1 MIISTTTR
9 VYFYCCFL
17 ALGGLLYG
25 YNFGVMTGLILM
37 PSFQSD
43 MRIINDTTSSA
54 LISTL
59 MAGAFVG
66 AIVSGP
72 LADAIGRKALM
83 ALGTIIFIFGN
94 VLQVGA
100 DDIKTMYGGRGV
112 TGVSLGILSMV
123 VPLYQSEI
131 APKNM
136 RGRLMSIQQF
146 AITLGTCIS
155 YWLDYAFV
163 NVPGSTG
170 WRLAL
175 GLQLVPAILCLI
187 GLLVFIPQSPRH
199 SIDKNRMTEAFETLS
214 KIRGD
219 GTKNHNDVLM
229 EFAEMKQNIVFEH
242 KMYHHQ
248 KYKRIFLSGAENN
261 RRRLFLGMA
270 VQIFQQLTGVNALLV
285 FAPQIFQAT
294 GLKGRDAALFA
305 NGISGSINLLA
316 TIPAMIFIDKWG
328 RRPQMIIGAVLCSIF
343 IAVLAILSGVH
354 GYTYNSSISLLGQS
368 ITPSNASRSGNPLLL
383 IFDANVSTI
392 AFLIVMYICV
402 AVYSCTWGTLGWIY
416 PAELYSQGV
425 RAKALGISTA
435 SNWLFTYAVLQLT
448 PIMLQRIYWRTYVLF
463 SVMCIIIAIIVHYY
477 FPETN
482 GKSLEEVDLIF
493 SCRFNYYDVDV
504 HHPQTAAAALALMEK
519 AQQKNK
525 TLYRFPF
532 TPERTLSIHHI
543 HNHHSKKSILP
554 PNYVAATPNT
564 ITHHY

>member
-1 MIISTTTR
+1 MPITFTTNTR

-25 YNFGVMTGLILM
+25 YNFGVLTGLLLM
-37 PSFQSD
+37 PSFQQD
-43 MRIINDTTSSA
+43 MRITTDTINSA

-72 LADAIGRKALM
+72 LADTIGRKALM

-94 VLQVGA
+94 VLQVGSN
-100 DDIKTMYGGRGV
+100 DLNTMYGGRGV
-112 TGVSLGILSMV
+112 TGISLGILSMV

-131 APKNM
+131 APKDM

-146 AITLGTCIS
+146 AITLGTAIS
-155 YWLDYAFV
+155 YWIDYAFV
-163 NVPGSTG
+163 NVPGSVG

-175 GLQLVPAILCLI
+175 GLQLIPALICLI
-187 GLLVFIPQSPRH
+187 GLLLFIPQSPRH
-199 SIDKNRMTEAFETLS
+199 SIDKNKHAEALETLA

-219 GTKNHNDVLM
+219 GTKTHKNVLM
-229 EFAEMKQNIVFEH
+229 EFTEMKQNITFEH
-242 KMYHHQ
+242 KLYKDH
-248 KYKRIFLSGAENN
+248 KYKRIFSSGSENN
-261 RRRLFLGMA
+261 RKRLWIGMA

-316 TIPAMIFIDKWG
+316 TIPAMIFIDRWG
-328 RRPQMIIGAVLCSIF
+328 RRPTMIIGAILCSVCIC
-343 IAVLAILSGVH
+343 ILAILSGVH
-354 GYTYNSSISLLGQS
+354 GFAYSTADSILQQDM
-368 ITPSNASRSGNPLLL
+368 PSANTGKSGNPLYL
-383 IFDANVSTI
+383 IFDANGATI
-392 AFLIVMYICV
+392 GFLIVMYVCV
-402 AVYSCTWGTLGWIY
+402 AIYSCTWGTLGWIY

-448 PIMLQRIYWRTYVLF
+448 PIMLQKIYWRTYVLF
-463 SVMCIIIAIIVHYY
+463 SAMCLVIAIIVHWQ
-477 FPETN
+477 FPETS

-493 SCRFNYYDVDV
+493 SGKFNFYDVHV
-504 HHPQTAAAALALMEK
+504 HHPQTAAAALAQMERV
-519 AQQKNK
+519 QQRNKNI
-525 TLYRFPF
+525 YRFPF
-532 TPERTLSIHHI
+532 TPERTLS
-543 HNHHSKKSILP
+543 NHHHNRRTLL
-554 PNYVAATPNT
+554 PNYV
-564 ITHHY
+564 THQPSLTFHY